1 MNKINNLESLRGIA
15 ALVVALFHL
24 PALSFYHIESG
35 WLGVYFFFS
44 LSGFVIALNYFEKI
58 KDWNSFINFKK
69 KRFFRLYPV
78 HIFVLILVLL
88 IQTGKI
94 FLVDLLGVSYE
105 QKAFQ
110 PSEWF
115 TKLDFFQH
123 IFLTQSVTNLGYHLS
138 WNAAAWTIST
148 EFYTYLIFSLIILSI
163 KNNEIIFSII
173 LILYVVFFDSVA
185 NFLKPYINFLLL
197 DCLRYFLIGSLM
209 YLIFKKIKFRIND
222 FFVLSIFFLIIY
234 FNFLFPNYIIYPL
247 IVLIIS
253 IQKKENFIFKLLN
266 QKYLVYFGTISYSFY
281 MIHHVTF
288 YIFNQFLKIMN
299 INFYSGVAQYNFFLD
314 TVLTV
319 SYILLG
325 VVASILMYKFIE
337 NKIRIK

>member
-15 ALVVALFHL
+15 ALIVALFHL

-58 KDWNSFINFKK
+58 KDWNSLINFKK

-88 IQTGKI
+88 IQIGKI
-94 FLVDLLGVSYE
+94 FLVDLLGISYE

-123 IFLTQSVTNLGYHLS
+123 IFLTQSVTNMGYHLS

-148 EFYTYLIFSLIILSI
+148 EFYTYLIFSLIILSV
-163 KNNEIIFSII
+163 KNNEIVFSII
-173 LILYVVFFDSVA
+173 VILYVIFFDSVSH
-185 NFLKPYINFLLL
+185 FLKPYVNFLLL
-197 DCLRYFLIGSLM
+197 DCLRYFLVGSLM

-222 FFVLSIFFLIIY
+222 FFVLSIISLIIY
-234 FNFLFPNYIIYPL
+234 YNTILPNYIIYSS
-247 IVLIIS
+247 IVLLIAT
-253 IQKKENFIFKLLN
+253 QKKENYIYKLLN

-281 MIHHVTF
+281 MIHHVAF
-288 YIFNQFLKIMN
+288 YILNQFLKIIN
-299 INFYSGVAQYNFFLD
+299 INFYTGITQYNFFLD
-314 TVLTV
+314 TALTIL
-319 SYILLG
+319 YIVIG
-325 VVASILMYKFIE
+325 IVASILMYKFIE

>member
-1 MNKINNLESLRGIA
+1 MPKINNLESLRGIA
-15 ALVVALFHL
+15 ALTVALYHI
-24 PALSFYHIESG
+24 PGISFYHFKSG

-94 FLVDLLGVSYE
+94 FLVDLLGISYE

-110 PSEWF
+110 PSEWYS
-115 TKLDFFQH
+115 KLDFFQH
-123 IFLTQSVTNLGYHLS
+123 IFLTQAVTNLGYFLS
-138 WNAAAWTIST
+138 WNSAAWSIST

-163 KNNEIIFSII
+163 KNNEVIFFIIVALYII
-173 LILYVVFFDSVA
+173 FFDSVVS
-185 NFLKPYINFLLL
+185 FLKVYINFLLL
-197 DCLRYFLIGSLM
+197 DCLRYFFVGSLT
-209 YLIFKKIKFRIND
+209 YIIFKKMKFKVND
-222 FFVLSIFFLIIY
+222 FSVITILFLSFFFY
-234 FNFLFPNYIIYPL
+234 DLFPNYIIYSL
-247 IVLIIS
+247 IILVIS
-253 IQKKENFIFKLLN
+253 IQKKENYIYKFLN

-281 MIHHVTF
+281 MMHQVIF
-288 YIFNQFLKIMN
+288 YIFNQLLKLMN
-299 INFYSGVAQYNFFLD
+299 INFYSSTEQYNFILD
-314 TVLTV
+314 TTLAALYIFIVTV
-319 SYILLG
+319 ISAI
-325 VVASILMYKFIE
+325 MYKFIE